1 LNNPIKIKFDE
12 GRWTVLKEVICLDT
26 GKHYWFSART
36 AYEAM
41 KMMKYTLD
49 LREQDPEA
57 KINKTESGRCLYL
70 IHLGKTYSTII

>member
-1 LNNPIKIKFDE
+1 M
-12 GRWTVLKEVICLDT
+12 LKEVFCLDT

-41 KMMKYTLD
+41 SKMKYTLD
-49 LREQDPEA
+49 LSQRDPEA

-70 IHLGKTYSTII
+70 DHSGKTYSAII